1 MQEDDQGALTF
12 LNVVHSDAV
21 DFNEVVGERVG
32 SVNVPQG
39 LVLKMFKI
47 HLSTRHIVVL
57 WEELDEIGVIEFGY
71 SGHQIIKTG
80 RSDRMSSLIRSACLT
95 GYASIAHAVGLDPF
109 RMLRLAKL
117 PPRVLDDPNLL
128 INGYS
133 VCWLLEESARLSG
146 QEAFGLL
153 MAERRDLADFGML
166 ALMMREEPTLRAAM
180 ESSARYM
187 RLHNAGVQLSLEDAG
202 DLVLLHVEIQQKHPG
217 LLRQVVEISTGI
229 IARSYRALA
238 HDAFKPVNICFSH
251 ERPAKLEVHRRVLG
265 TAIDFG
271 QEFNGIV
278 CRARDVD
285 LPIVA
290 AIPKLNREVK
300 RWLDMQLT
308 ELNDEPLDRARQVIR
323 ALLPTGTCSVDRIAQ
338 HLGLHRRTLNRRL
351 AEVGESG
358 LSVVNA
364 VRVELAEEYL
374 LTSKRKLYE
383 IAGLV
388 GFSSGAD
395 FSRWFRH
402 QFGISPSEWAVQ
414 HRAHAAAG
422 STQQAPSSSGKH

>member
-1 MQEDDQGALTF
+1 
-12 LNVVHSDAV
+12 
-21 DFNEVVGERVG
+21 
-32 SVNVPQG
+32 
-39 LVLKMFKI
+39 
-47 HLSTRHIVVL
+47 
-57 WEELDEIGVIEFGY
+57 
-71 SGHQIIKTG
+71 
-80 RSDRMSSLIRSACLT
+80 MSSLIRSASLT
-95 GYASIAHAVGLDPF
+95 GYASIARTVGLDPF

-128 INGYS
+128 IS
-133 VCWLLEESARLSG
+133 SDSICWLLEESARLSG

-187 RLHNAGVQLSLEDAG
+187 RLHNPGVQLRLEDAG
-202 DLVLLHVEIQQKHPG
+202 DLVLLHVDIQQKHPG
-217 LLRQVVEISTGI
+217 LLRQAVEISMGI
-229 IARSYRALA
+229 FVRSYRALA
-238 HDAFKPVNICFSH
+238 HDAFKPVAICFSH
-251 ERPAKLEVHRRVLG
+251 DRPARLDVHRRVLG
-265 TAIDFG
+265 TAIDFA

-290 AIPKLNREVK
+290 ATPKLNREVK

-308 ELNDEPLDRARQVIR
+308 DLGDEPLDRARQVIR
-323 ALLPTGTCSVDRIAQ
+323 VLLPTGTCSVDRVAQ

-395 FSRWFRH
+395 FSRWFRCH
-402 QFGISPSEWAVQ
+402 YGISPSEWAIQ
-414 HRAHAAAG
+414 HRACATTGA
-422 STQQAPSSSGKH
+422 SKMTPPPPGKH

>member
-1 MQEDDQGALTF
+1 
-12 LNVVHSDAV
+12 
-21 DFNEVVGERVG
+21 
-32 SVNVPQG
+32 
-39 LVLKMFKI
+39 
-47 HLSTRHIVVL
+47 
-57 WEELDEIGVIEFGY
+57 
-71 SGHQIIKTG
+71 
-80 RSDRMSSLIRSACLT
+80 MSSLIRSASLT
-95 GYASIAHAVGLDPF
+95 GYESIARSVGLDPF
-109 RMLRLAKL
+109 RILRQAKL
-117 PPRVLDDPNLL
+117 PARVLDDPNLL
-128 INGYS
+128 ISSYS

-187 RLHNAGVQLSLEDAG
+187 RLHNAGVQLRLEDAA
-202 DLVLLHVEIQQKHPG
+202 DLVLLHVDIQQKHPE
-217 LLRQVVEISTGI
+217 LLRQAVEISTGI
-229 IARSYRALA
+229 IVRSYRALA
-238 HDAFKPVNICFSH
+238 HDAFKPVSICFTH
-251 ERPAKLEVHRRVLG
+251 DRPARLDVHRRVLG
-265 TAIDFG
+265 TAIDFA

-285 LPIVA
+285 LPIIA
-290 AIPKLNREVK
+290 ATPKLNREVK
-300 RWLDMQLT
+300 RWLDMQMVDLG
-308 ELNDEPLDRARQVIR
+308 DEPLDRARQVIR
-323 ALLPTGTCSVDRIAQ
+323 ILLPTGTCSVDRVAQ

-351 AEVGESG
+351 AEVGETG

-374 LTSKRKLYE
+374 LNSKRKLYE

-402 QFGISPSEWAVQ
+402 QFGMSPSEWAIQ
-414 HRAHAAAG
+414 RRACAAAA
-422 STQQAPSSSGKH
+422 APK